1 MVSNRLD
8 AIAFN
13 VAILQSPSRGA
24 GSGLPSAR
32 SDGSA
37 SACAGVQQ
45 PHSFPSLPPPIPEN
59 GMSLGFLCDGVLR
72 SSSKAS
78 LVAATIR
85 LRSFA
90 GRLSQSGLVPGR
102 NPKSGA
108 SASL

>member
-1 MVSNRLD
+1 
-8 AIAFN
+8 
-13 VAILQSPSRGA
+13 
-24 GSGLPSAR
+24 
-32 SDGSA
+32 
-37 SACAGVQQ
+37 
-45 PHSFPSLPPPIPEN
+45 
-59 GMSLGFLCDGVLR
+59 MSLGFLCDGVLR